1 MNLLNSAWMRARYTH
16 AAMTAAMIAIFLA
29 SSLTLSMLLCCVI
42 SLENILSA
50 PDMYTFPAT
59 SGQCKYAL
67 ALQSSRPIVVV
78 NAPAGTGKTLLACHE
93 AMRYGRIALTRPT
106 VAADEDLGYL
116 PGDSDTKLAPWTR
129 PMFDVFERFMSSAQ
143 MNRVVRVEPLG
154 FLRGRTFE
162 NTFILADEMQNSTK
176 SQMQL
181 LLTRLGP
188 GCKLVV
194 TGDLNQSDVGPDN
207 GLADF
212 LDRVHGLDLEN
223 VDVIEMDHS
232 DIMRS
237 DVVKEILSIYALERT

>member
-1 MNLLNSAWMRARYTH
+1 MYILPS
-16 AAMTAAMIAIFLA
+16 TA
-29 SSLTLSMLLCCVI
+29 
-42 SLENILSA
+42 
-50 PDMYTFPAT
+50 
-59 SGQCKYAL
+59 GQCKYML
-67 ALQSSRPIVVV
+67 ALQSTKPIIVV

-93 AMRYGRIALTRPT
+93 AMRYGKIALTRPT

-129 PMFDVFERFMSSAQ
+129 PMYDVFERYMSHAH
-143 MNRVVRVEPLG
+143 MNRVVRTEPLG
-154 FLRGRTFE
+154 FLRGRTFQD

-181 LLTRLGP
+181 LLTRIGP

-212 LDRVHGLDLEN
+212 LDRTRGLDLVN
-223 VDVIEMDHS
+223 VEIVEMDHS

-237 DVVKEILSIYALERT
+237 DVVREILSVYALENR

>member
-1 MNLLNSAWMRARYTH
+1 
-16 AAMTAAMIAIFLA
+16 
-29 SSLTLSMLLCCVI
+29 
-42 SLENILSA
+42 
-50 PDMYTFPAT
+50 
-59 SGQCKYAL
+59 
-67 ALQSSRPIVVV
+67 
-78 NAPAGTGKTLLACHE
+78 
-93 AMRYGRIALTRPT
+93 
-106 VAADEDLGYL
+106 
-116 PGDSDTKLAPWTR
+116 
-129 PMFDVFERFMSSAQ
+129 MFDVFERFMSSAQ

>member
-1 MNLLNSAWMRARYTH
+1 L
-16 AAMTAAMIAIFLA
+16 
-29 SSLTLSMLLCCVI
+29 
-42 SLENILSA
+42 
-50 PDMYTFPAT
+50 
-59 SGQCKYAL
+59 
-67 ALQSSRPIVVV
+67 
-78 NAPAGTGKTLLACHE
+78 
-93 AMRYGRIALTRPT
+93 
-106 VAADEDLGYL
+106 
-116 PGDSDTKLAPWTR
+116 
-129 PMFDVFERFMSSAQ
+129 
-143 MNRVVRVEPLG
+143 RVEPLG

-223 VDVIEMDHS
+223 VDVVEMDHS